1 MRPSKWAGD
10 GRQGRDLGAS
20 DAFHRDSLR
29 RRLCDGPSWSS
40 YGFCTQCLVVQ
51 IISDSILSF
60 CSLHPYHQLN
70 MASRRLAISSLLCSD
85 ETNPP
90 SSSPTSSP
98 TSARTLAAHD
108 SRPTD
113 RPSRHHPAFP
123 AQTSNAHPP
132 ISPSYRPLSDAKYT
146 PAVDRPRS
154 YNDSDGF
161 RSRPATYSPQFVYRR
176 EPSTS
181 PERVLAQHQHQQTY
195 TSPMSPYNTQ
205 PPTQSSPWSGQSP
218 LYARPS
224 TSGSQDNYLPLTRS
238 PVQPRS
244 RSFSNSSMHLTQ
256 YPPQSTPTYPPYNSS
271 PVLPQP
277 SPSLGGGLEALAQA
291 ASQERR
297 RLGNEFTG
305 SRRTASRESIT
316 RTPAVVQHP
325 TTSPSAYEYTRE
337 PAPTWRRR
345 SQEHHEPP
353 HKRRKSYDLLDEPIP
368 AEPLEIFQ
376 PARPPLE
383 RSSLMRIS
391 ALVPELSASPERTY
405 APPKPQ
411 RLPTLPRVSDVRHS
425 VSTGPTIP
433 IADLLTND
441 PPPPPRRISPPPLPP
456 PPSLPPLQILPLPI
470 VRKTPT
476 PPPPRSP
483 TPPPRSASP
492 VNEPSKSPT
501 EYREPHH
508 SPETPILPD
517 PDGPVTSLSPE
528 VQSPSPMVEGAIEV
542 EVDETYNVPTLAT
555 PVQESSE
562 PPTPSPVI
570 PVEMHPSLSPS
581 PVDDQPPTPIRSPS
595 PMVELEPKPESIPE
609 PPIAQVCE
617 PVPESEL
624 EPELEVEPEP
634 APVSVP
640 DVEEEPAVPP
650 KIEPP
655 RHISIISVST
665 PLPPPPYSS
674 PTFPIS
680 GPGLRPLSPIRTFS
694 YSPPRDPPAQ
704 SEPEPDHDTEARND
718 DDGTESDNMTV
729 DMEFD
734 LAAGVT
740 GDNAVGGGGTRTDSE
755 YDMEVDDELLRLVS
769 GDNIGTVHGGNG
781 PGHTDTSRYKG
792 KSQAASTPTDA
803 FFNNAV
809 PPPMDLEKIMRE
821 QVQPRVLY
829 QQLQGPGQPLVP
841 LIVHEPPPEPKP
853 VPKPAMKGKK
863 KQTIKVSGPGISR
876 F

>member
-1 MRPSKWAGD
+1 M
-10 GRQGRDLGAS
+10 
-20 DAFHRDSLR
+20 
-29 RRLCDGPSWSS
+29 
-40 YGFCTQCLVVQ
+40 
-51 IISDSILSF
+51 
-60 CSLHPYHQLN
+60 HPYHQLN

-98 TSARTLAAHD
+98 TSARTSAAHD
-108 SRPTD
+108 SRPID

-132 ISPSYRPLSDAKYT
+132 TSPSYRPLSDAKYT
-146 PAVDRPRS
+146 PSVDRPRS
-154 YNDSDGF
+154 YNDNDGL

-224 TSGSQDNYLPLTRS
+224 TSSSQDNYLPLTRS

-244 RSFSNSSMHLTQ
+244 RSFSNSSMHITQ
-256 YPPQSTPTYPPYNSS
+256 YPSQSTPTYPPYNSS

-297 RLGNEFTG
+297 RLGNEFAE

-316 RTPAVVQHP
+316 RTPVVVQHP
-325 TTSPSAYEYTRE
+325 TTSPSTYEYTRE
-337 PAPTWRRR
+337 QAPTWRRR

-391 ALVPELSASPERTY
+391 ALVPELPVSPDRTY

-433 IADLLTND
+433 IANLLTND
-441 PPPPPRRISPPPLPP
+441 PPPRRISPPPFPP
-456 PPSLPPLQILPLPI
+456 PPSLPPLQILPLPV

-476 PPPPRSP
+476 PSPPHSP

-492 VNEPSKSPT
+492 TNEPSKSPT
-501 EYREPHH
+501 EHREFHR

-517 PDGPVTSLSPE
+517 PDGPATSLSPE
-528 VQSPSPMVEGAIEV
+528 VQSPSPMAEEAVDVEV
-542 EVDETYNVPTLAT
+542 EEMYNVQTLAT
-555 PVQESSE
+555 PIQESSE

-581 PVDDQPPTPIRSPS
+581 PVNDRPPTPVRSPS
-595 PMVELEPKPESIPE
+595 PVVELEPKPESILEPPVAQVREPVHEPAHEPAQEPAQELACELTCEPTHEPAYELAYEPAPE
-609 PPIAQVCE
+609 P
-617 PVPESEL
+617 EL
-624 EPELEVEPEP
+624 EPEPEVEPEP

-640 DVEEEPAVPP
+640 DVEEEPTAPP

-655 RHISIISVST
+655 RQISIISVST
-665 PLPPPPYSS
+665 PLPPPAYSS
-674 PTFPIS
+674 PMLLMS
-680 GPGLRPLSPIRTFS
+680 GPGLRPPSPIRTFG
-694 YSPPRDPPAQ
+694 YSSPRHPPVQ

-734 LAAGVT
+734 LAAGVA
-740 GDNAVGGGGTRTDSE
+740 GDSAGGGGTRTDSE
-755 YDMEVDDELLRLVS
+755 YDMEVDVDDELLRLVN
-769 GDNIGTVHGGNG
+769 GDNNGIVRGDNG

-792 KSQAASTPTDA
+792 KARAASTPTDA
-803 FFNNAV
+803 FFDSAV
-809 PPPMDLEKIMRE
+809 PPPMDLEKLMRE
-821 QVQPRVLY
+821 QGQPRVLY

-853 VPKPAMKGKK
+853 MPKPAMKGKK
-863 KQTIKVSGPGISR
+863 KQTTKVSGPRVSWL
-876 F
+876 